1 MIEEHDFSKFML
13 IFVSIF
19 MGFSIKNKPSVLA
32 LLGETLGS
40 IATLYHEESTS
51 GNILHSIKPFSM
63 SDL

>member
-32 LLGETLGS
+32 LLSTRRDIGEYS
-40 IATLYHEESTS
+40 DFISWRI
-51 GNILHSIKPFSM
+51 NIW
-63 SDL
+63 